1 MKGTKKIFRTV
12 ALAVALIAA
21 GQSAWAQNT
30 FHVTN
35 NGNVFT
41 ITRSGDLSESETVY
55 CCTANLSAMAGEHY
69 EQIMAELGNSKVVFA
84 AQEAQKTVT
93 IDESKIPTGAYGF
106 QNGITRSYRFL
117 VLEKGGFLLDYCDRV
132 ITVGTSVPSSG
143 LFEEKV
149 LTVFTDEKTIT
160 DAGYNSAN
168 RYNAV
173 PIDDYFSNAAPQSYL
188 NLIGA
193 KLNMT
198 VGLEAKEEND
208 GYQHIQI
215 LVNETNNCDHDN
227 SDDNPGTI
235 NYSHYLACFSHYESG
250 KATDYASYIFPVT
263 AYGDNCGVKTGAWS
277 SLGNTVGDLRNQKFR
292 TDSRAANGKLIIPTD
307 LNTLGIRFDAGGE
320 DTDTWTVKNV
330 KAKIT
335 AVDNVAPKNTYSCFS
350 NTVRRKG
357 TTVYYSL
364 EFDEIVKVTGTPKL
378 DTNWGDFSYI
388 AGDGTNV
395 ITFSGIIDVD
405 ATGNFNVNSYTG
417 TIKDLAGNEFDGNV
431 KLYSASIESNVT
443 FWISY
448 KNLAGGIISP
458 ANPDRY
464 YIDSP
469 TFTLNNPTRAGY
481 YFVGWTGSNGTTP
494 QITVTIP
501 KGSHG
506 DLKFTA
512 NWAPV
517 TLTEGTKDGVTA
529 WWGTFF
535 DSTHNYTLG
544 EGAEAYTM
552 GSDYHLYR
560 LGTNGRTIP
569 KGTAVVIIATKATPV
584 DPATNPATATI
595 QINPAGT
602 DDLNVTDNAPGKNI
616 LHGSDSA
623 VPLTGISGNPY
634 VMSLDGTAIGF
645 RKYVGSGSDPAIP
658 AHKAYY
664 VE

>member
-1 MKGTKKIFRTV
+1 MKGTRKIFRTV

-250 KATDYASYIFPVT
+250 KATDYAVI
-263 AYGDNCGVKTGAWS
+263 S
-277 SLGNTVGDLRNQKFR
+277 SR
-292 TDSRAANGKLIIPTD
+292 
-307 LNTLGIRFDAGGE
+307 
-320 DTDTWTVKNV
+320 
-330 KAKIT
+330 
-335 AVDNVAPKNTYSCFS
+335 
-350 NTVRRKG
+350 
-357 TTVYYSL
+357 
-364 EFDEIVKVTGTPKL
+364 
-378 DTNWGDFSYI
+378 
-388 AGDGTNV
+388 
-395 ITFSGIIDVD
+395 
-405 ATGNFNVNSYTG
+405 
-417 TIKDLAGNEFDGNV
+417 
-431 KLYSASIESNVT
+431 
-443 FWISY
+443 
-448 KNLAGGIISP
+448 SP
-458 ANPDRY
+458 
-464 YIDSP
+464 
-469 TFTLNNPTRAGY
+469 L
-481 YFVGWTGSNGTTP
+481 
-494 QITVTIP
+494 TVTI
-501 KGSHG
+501 
-506 DLKFTA
+506 
-512 NWAPV
+512 
-517 TLTEGTKDGVTA
+517 
-529 WWGTFF
+529 
-535 DSTHNYTLG
+535 
-544 EGAEAYTM
+544 
-552 GSDYHLYR
+552 
-560 LGTNGRTIP
+560 
-569 KGTAVVIIATKATPV
+569 AV
-584 DPATNPATATI
+584 
-595 QINPAGT
+595 
-602 DDLNVTDNAPGKNI
+602 
-616 LHGSDSA
+616 
-623 VPLTGISGNPY
+623 
-634 VMSLDGTAIGF
+634 
-645 RKYVGSGSDPAIP
+645 
-658 AHKAYY
+658 
-664 VE
+664 